1 MTDRAASD
9 TLLGYLYQLD
19 KTIVELLKLP
29 TLLSTMQIEG
39 IEDIDLINPSNI
51 DVIQCKYYHAQK
63 YSPSKFQDALL
74 PMLVDYK
81 NNKAKRKSFKLYAH
95 FGEFNGMPVT
105 LDAATIKTILT
116 LTPRKGPNKGIP
128 QLLYQQ
134 AGVSDAEI
142 DEFSKLLVIEE
153 AADFDDQHDNLVTAL
168 QSQFSCD
175 AADAESFYYS
185 AALKFVFS
193 VATLKTI
200 AERTVTKQKFVKDI
214 DKKEITF
221 SRWLRSFLGR
231 EKYIALMQKQLKR
244 KGYLTSQST
253 KAVLLGKRYFQGPST
268 SFKHFVNVLIDRFYS
283 KGKNLWDATPWTVI
297 VDLDMANVK
306 DIKLSLLKADIF
318 FTDGYEH
325 VDFTP
330 SAFDRKPV
338 KTLFRSERSKRSS
351 DLLGDSS
358 FVLRFVTADSWKAK
372 RTSLQPVDVFF
383 CDSDVNVSDY
393 VGRSSSTQIARIDG
407 LETFKD
413 FIDLLP
419 SERG

>member
-1 MTDRAASD
+1 MTDRAANE
-9 TLLGYLYQLD
+9 TLLGYLYQFD

-29 TLLSTMQIEG
+29 TLASAMQIEG

-51 DVIQCKYYHAQK
+51 DVIQCKYYHGQK

-81 NNKAKRKSFKLYAH
+81 NNKAKRKSFKLFAH
-95 FGEFNGMPVT
+95 FGDFNGMPAS
-105 LDAATIKTILT
+105 LDANAIKTILT

-134 AGVSDAEI
+134 AGVSDTEI
-142 DEFSKLLVIEE
+142 DDFSKLLVIEE
-153 AADFDDQHDNLVTAL
+153 AEDFDVQHDELITAL
-168 QSQFSCD
+168 QSQFGCD

-193 VATLKTI
+193 IATLATI
-200 AERTVTKQKFVKDI
+200 AERTVTKHKFVKEI
-214 DKKEITF
+214 DKKGITF

-231 EKYIALMQKQLKR
+231 EKYITLMQKQLKR
-244 KGYLTSQST
+244 KGFLRSQST
-253 KAVLLGKRYFQGPST
+253 KAVLLGQRYFQGSST
-268 SFKHFVNVLIDRFYS
+268 SFRQFVCVLIDRFYS
-283 KGKNLWDATPWTVI
+283 KGKHLWDATPWTVI
-297 VDLDMANVK
+297 VDLDMASMK

-325 VDFTP
+325 VEFMP

-338 KTLFRSERSKRSS
+338 KTLFCSQGSKRSS

-358 FVLRFVTADSWKAK
+358 FVLRLVTANSWKAK
-372 RTSLQPVDVFF
+372 RASLQPVDVFF

-393 VGRSSSTQIARIDG
+393 VGRSTQVARIDG
-407 LETFKD
+407 LESFND

-419 SERG
+419 S